1 MRHLNSETPRR
12 IIDNNQQTDVFIS
25 TAIDGQVAVRLCS
38 VRGQEAQVEA
48 APNQDY
54 ARVVFAAQGSALSF
68 CVCDGVGGSYQGN
81 FAAKYLA
88 TRLTD
93 YLLTLPS
100 VPRESRK
107 IGLELRKQLQI
118 WAAEAQRELSQRG
131 LPRNLPA
138 LEQEILAEQR
148 DRHGSATVFFC
159 GRVDY
164 ALSSPQFVPALF
176 CWMGNVSARVF
187 SPSNVCEPLGDQQN
201 DRNRW
206 STLVGQQGFLT
217 TRVSSL
223 SRSEPLVIH
232 TDGLE
237 ALGHQLAQLDD
248 QQLQQ
253 RIWQLLPLPG
263 SDDMTVLEFRWIN
276 PRR

>member
-1 MRHLNSETPRR
+1 MQHLGDARHRR
-12 IIDNNQQTDVFIS
+12 VIENDQHADGFIS
-25 TAIDGQVAVRLCS
+25 TLIDRQVAVRLCS
-38 VRGQEAQVEA
+38 VRCQEAQIDA

-54 ARVVFAAQGSALSF
+54 ARVVFAAQGSTLSF

-93 YLLTLPS
+93 YLLTLPA
-100 VPRESRK
+100 VPRSSRK
-107 IGLELRKQLQI
+107 IAFDMRKQLKI
-118 WAAEAQRELSQRG
+118 WAKEGQQELGLVG
-131 LPRNLPA
+131 LPHNLLD

-164 ALSSPQFVPALF
+164 APSDTVPALF

-187 SPSNVCEPLGDQQN
+187 SASNPCEQLGDYHN

-206 STLVGQQGFLT
+206 STLFGQQGVLT
-217 TRVSSL
+217 TRISML
-223 SRSEPLVIH
+223 NRHEPLVIY

-237 ALGHQLAQLDD
+237 ALGQQLAQFNDH
-248 QQLQQ
+248 QLQT

-263 SDDMTVLEFRWIN
+263 SDDMTVLELRWPN
-276 PRR
+276 PTR